1 MRLPMSLPS
10 YAIAR
15 VTGRRQ
21 TSYGVT
27 GHERSEQSECPIAVL
42 QYCVRAVWDTRGK
55 IDPKRRQNEEH
66 RRRQGGVDRTA
77 RTVPGNKP
85 VNKLHLLATSF
96 W

>member
-27 GHERSEQSECPIAVL
+27 GHEMSAVNKVNAPL